1 MLELFTSLI
10 LLADFSSHT
19 EEVKA
24 SNFQQANFLNINQE
38 FEFRIDDQSIEIA
51 AEKTQSQNDLIEH
64 KVNLLILLF
73 SFRENQTLNISEIII
88 MAKTALRSLQ
98 RVFPAAHF
106 FKNQKLFEEIRTLM
120 VSLFQ
125 KRIED

>member
-38 FEFRIDDQSIEIA
+38 FECRIDDQSIEIA

-88 MAKTALRSLQ
+88 MAKTALRSL
-98 RVFPAAHF
+98 
-106 FKNQKLFEEIRTLM
+106 
-120 VSLFQ
+120 
-125 KRIED
+125 